1 MQTWYDWWYEAWIIR
16 HKHTNWLDMFSW
28 LMFSFSAGRRH
39 VSHICKHLNPRCFT
53 VATDGHQLIETI
65 VSILESG
72 HFGTLGH
79 QQTTSSFYADC
90 FAVPQQHRTILT
102 ALDVLAEQVS
112 RVSLSART
120 TIDFQGD
127 FSIKTMNTYMTFR
140 ILYRLSKKRRKRH
153 DMHAPKF
160 WGLAISFVTP
170 EVGAGFLHFVK
181 LKSEVAERGTLRR
194 ILKGLRDLLRSHEFP
209 QEFQPSCAAVH
220 VEHSHSCRYFK
231 DPKCLESP
239 QTWSILKLKMLTCV
253 FAEYIGIHAR
263 FLRSL
268 PSHPASK
275 CGAWQKRQNSFRFW
289 IWEMMWAQP
298 SPQTRFKPG
307 TVNEHGQA

>member
-1 MQTWYDWWYEAWIIR
+1 
-16 HKHTNWLDMFSW
+16 
-28 LMFSFSAGRRH
+28 
-39 VSHICKHLNPRCFT
+39 
-53 VATDGHQLIETI
+53 
-65 VSILESG
+65 
-72 HFGTLGH
+72 
-79 QQTTSSFYADC
+79 
-90 FAVPQQHRTILT
+90 
-102 ALDVLAEQVS
+102 
-112 RVSLSART
+112 
-120 TIDFQGD
+120 
-127 FSIKTMNTYMTFR
+127 MNTYMTFR

-268 PSHPASK
+268 LPTRHPSVELDRNVRIRSDFGFGKWCEHSPLR
-275 CGAWQKRQNSFRFW
+275 KRGSSRAPSTNTDRHSFFVQLKFEWHAVWCFFRFESCMVW
-289 IWEMMWAQP
+289 RLWVGSLWTKWSLPRNEASVQSSQSKESKGRKSEQFPKSPNCDARCKVPSVMSHVKPSPAQP
-298 SPQTRFKPG
+298 KRCADPG
-307 TVNEHGQA
+307 VLHQSSLQ